1 MVQTV
6 ANSQTAMTGPA
17 ICQSCGIVLRG
28 KSLRCYACNCF
39 ISRYS
44 PTPLSTFTLKESA
57 PVGFV
62 TFRTDHLLLER
73 VLTRS
78 QTDRLIWQSPCKQGE
93 CVHAD
98 KIHDNGKSKDAPP
111 SNESSQ
117 KAVGEAVHET
127 VDEAATASDAGSKAE
142 EKAPEVR
149 ILRGG
154 VDGDVSSWVLTICG
168 VDVEADG
175 MPKGIVIATEDLD
188 ADPLP
193 SAQSFSA
200 TTLVFGPALD
210 ERVVTAELEDL
221 APLYQQ
227 SLEERVRAGLAEE
240 KEKEKE
246 KDSSSLYP
254 EPQVFMGTFE
264 EVEKTASAIFGE
276 TDSEDARGISEA
288 LQSAIKSGDDTR
300 ADSGT
305 AGGSPRGDEWPDDI
319 HRRGEGRSSDSTTS
333 SRSAAQ
339 SPYKSQF
346 DLSAIKRP
354 GEEDDETQGKFQR
367 GAMFQKQGSLVGTLI
382 KLCAAVLVFV
392 VVGFVGLAVLGGGST
407 STVADGGAIKQN
419 ELGLPDLSGNWQI
432 KLWVETE
439 SGNVGFGEIEAK
451 VKQSGKSFSAR
462 GKDGNGNFDISG
474 DLGQDE
480 QVTIV
485 FVRSYDVSDSRQHP
499 LPIRFRGVVGASRGS
514 EIIAQGS
521 FVNRLMQ
528 DMPQL
533 GKHKFE
539 NITGYWS
546 LSIAE
551 ESAVDKVKKML
562 GI

>member
-1 MVQTV
+1 MVRTL
-6 ANSQTAMTGPA
+6 ANSQTTMTGPA

-78 QTDRLIWQSPCKQGE
+78 LTDRLIWQSPCKQGD
-93 CVHAD
+93 CVHAE
-98 KIHDNGKSKDAPP
+98 KIHENGKSKEEPKSGVAPAN
-111 SNESSQ
+111 SGDDT
-117 KAVGEAVHET
+117 AGEAGVVADVKPDKENVQ
-127 VDEAATASDAGSKAE
+127 VD
-142 EKAPEVR
+142 R

-154 VDGDVSSWVLTICG
+154 ADGDVSSWVLTVCG
-168 VDVEADG
+168 VDAEADG
-175 MPKGIVIATEDLD
+175 MPKGIVIATEDID

-221 APLYQQ
+221 APLYKK
-227 SLEERVRAGLAEE
+227 SLEERAQKGPG
-240 KEKEKE
+240 KEKENE
-246 KDSSSLYP
+246 SISAYP

-288 LQSAIKSGDDTR
+288 LQSAIKSGDDTT
-300 ADSGT
+300 DGHGNV
-305 AGGSPRGDEWPDDI
+305 GGSPRGDDWPDDI
-319 HRRGEGRSSDSTTS
+319 HRRGEGRGSDNATSGRSSS
-333 SRSAAQ
+333 Q

-354 GEEDDETQGKFQR
+354 GEENDESRGGFQR
-367 GAMFQKQGSLVGTLI
+367 GAMFQKQGSIVGTLI

-392 VVGFVGLAVLGGGST
+392 VIGFVGLAVLGGGS
-407 STVADGGAIKQN
+407 SNSVADGGAIKQN

-551 ESAVDKVKKML
+551 ESPLDKVKKML

>member
-1 MVQTV
+1 M
-6 ANSQTAMTGPA
+6 
-17 ICQSCGIVLRG
+17 RG

-78 QTDRLIWQSPCKQGE
+78 LTDRLIWQSPCKQGD
-93 CVHAD
+93 CVHAE
-98 KIHDNGKSKDAPP
+98 KIHDNGKSKEASEPDVAPVI
-111 SNESSQ
+111 
-117 KAVGEAVHET
+117 AG
-127 VDEAATASDAGSKAE
+127 DDTASEAGVIAEVKPNE
-142 EKAPEVR
+142 EKVVVQR

-168 VDVEADG
+168 VDAEVDG
-175 MPKGIVIATEDLD
+175 MPTGIVIATEDLD

-221 APLYQQ
+221 APLYKK
-227 SLEERVRAGLAEE
+227 SLEERAQSGAG
-240 KEKEKE
+240 KEKE
-246 KDSSSLYP
+246 STAAYP

-264 EVEKTASAIFGE
+264 EVKKTASAIFGE
-276 TDSEDARGISEA
+276 TDSEDARGLSEA
-288 LQSAIKSGDDTR
+288 LQSAIKSGDHTT
-300 ADSGT
+300 ADHGT
-305 AGGSPRGDEWPDDI
+305 AGGSPGGDDWPDDI
-319 HRRGEGRSSDSTTS
+319 HRRGEGRSSVNDNSHRS
-333 SRSAAQ
+333 SSQ

-354 GEEDDETQGKFQR
+354 GEEDDEKEGRFQR
-367 GAMFQKQGSLVGTLI
+367 GAMFQKQGSIVGTLI
-382 KLCAAVLVFV
+382 KLSAAVLVFV
-392 VVGFVGLAVLGGGST
+392 VIGLVGLAVLGGGS
-407 STVADGGAIKQN
+407 SSSVADGGAIKQN

-539 NITGYWS
+539 NINGYWS
-546 LSIAE
+546 LTIAE
-551 ESAVDKVKKML
+551 ESPLDKARKML